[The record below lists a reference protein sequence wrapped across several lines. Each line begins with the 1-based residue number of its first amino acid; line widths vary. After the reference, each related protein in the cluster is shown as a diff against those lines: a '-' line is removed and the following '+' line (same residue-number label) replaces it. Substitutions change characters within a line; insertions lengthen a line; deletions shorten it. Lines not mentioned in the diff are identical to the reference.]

1 MGLKE
6 KLIKSRFILTII
18 STIFIFTIFN
28 FSVVSAIDDKYDIN
42 LKVSYGIDGRYK
54 VNSKTPIKVVI
65 TNDGV
70 DFQGKIQIET
80 LVPDVNKYDLNT
92 ENINISEK
100 TTKTLWYNINI
111 SNKFKIRLIDENN
124 EVIHEETINV
134 NKGRLNEGDILV
146 GVLTDDFNGLNY
158 ISNINLNDNSKNE
171 NKNIIPVSISEDF
184 MGNNSKTLDIIDI
197 IIVNNYDTSKLTEDS
212 INNLNNWIYNGGIL
226 IIGTGENYKKV
237 TSGINSK
244 IINGTF
250 SEALPKD
257 AVIGENSVNILSA
270 DMSIEDSIGLFDNEV
285 NCNIS
290 KVVKKNGQ
298 VIIFPWDLATEEI
311 SKFNGNSSIWG
322 EITSNFNN
330 TIVKNGGN
338 VGTITSLL
346 SKVKDVRLPSFQ
358 LMIILF
364 ILYILIIGVLIYI
377 VLKRLNKRDYVW
389 ILIPIISIG
398 FTVIIYIIG
407 GNSRVQDIIANK
419 VNIVSID
426 LNGQT
431 NIESY
436 LGILTAK
443 NRKVVIE
450 EPKDVDL
457 SLMGNEYYGYGNNF
471 NSNENATMRLNM
483 ISEGDKTYY
492 NFTEISSFNRQN
504 FRVNNLNGKFEPLK
518 QELRY
523 SKGKVTGYIT
533 NNLGC
538 DIKKLVIVTPY
549 KSWDLGSLGNGEK
562 ISIEDSDKF
571 TSELQLNEITNKIE
585 MDHYNNGNKIK
596 DGEKYELRTCNLLN
610 YVYFTDIYKSNENT
624 SKIIAITEK
633 EIEYDLK
640 VNGKAPLQKNDT
652 VFINNIDINYK
663 LEDGTIEYPYGY
675 FIPSIIQENSMDGY
689 YDPNG
694 RFIDGNIELV
704 LGYHLQEDDVLI
716 ESIDFKKDS
725 SQNYSSMNGEYK
737 IYNYKIN
744 DYKVLNFQDEL
755 NLTNIDDYILD
766 GNIKIK
772 IQGINEKGA
781 KIPDISVKGKVK

>member
-1 MGLKE
+1 M
-6 KLIKSRFILTII
+6 
-18 STIFIFTIFN
+18 
-28 FSVVSAIDDKYDIN
+28 
-42 LKVSYGIDGRYK
+42 
-54 VNSKTPIKVVI
+54 
-65 TNDGV
+65 
-70 DFQGKIQIET
+70 
-80 LVPDVNKYDLNT
+80 
-92 ENINISEK
+92 
-100 TTKTLWYNINI
+100 
-111 SNKFKIRLIDENN
+111 
-124 EVIHEETINV
+124 
-134 NKGRLNEGDILV
+134 
-146 GVLTDDFNGLNY
+146 
-158 ISNINLNDNSKNE
+158 
-171 NKNIIPVSISEDF
+171 
-184 MGNNSKTLDIIDI
+184 
-197 IIVNNYDTSKLTEDS
+197 
-212 INNLNNWIYNGGIL
+212 
-226 IIGTGENYKKV
+226 
-237 TSGINSK
+237 
-244 IINGTF
+244 
-250 SEALPKD
+250 
-257 AVIGENSVNILSA
+257 LSA
-270 DMSIEDSIGLFDNEV
+270 DMNIEDSIGLFNNKV

-311 SKFNGNSSIWG
+311 SSFNGNSSIWG

-330 TIVKNGGN
+330 TIVKNRGN
-338 VGTITSLL
+338 VDTITSLL
-346 SKVKDVRLPSFQ
+346 SKVKYVRLPSFQ

-426 LNGQT
+426 LNGQI

-457 SLMGNEYYGYGNNF
+457 SLMGNEHYGYGNNF
-471 NSNENATMRLNM
+471 NINENATMRLNM

-492 NFTEISSFNRQN
+492 NFDEISSFNRQN
-504 FRVNNLNGKFEPLK
+504 FKVNNLNGKFEPLK

-549 KSWDLGSLGNGEK
+549 KSWDLGTLGNGEK

-596 DGEKYELRTCNLLN
+596 DGEKYELRTCKLLN
-610 YVYFTDIYKSNENT
+610 YVYFTDIYNSNENT

-640 VNGKAPLQKNDT
+640 VNGKAPLDKNDT

-675 FIPSIIQENSMDGY
+675 FIPSIIEENSMDGY
-689 YDPNG
+689 YDPNK
-694 RFIDGNIELV
+694 RFINGTIELV

-716 ESIDFKKDS
+716 ESIDFKRDS

-744 DYKVLNFQDEL
+744 DYEVLNFQDEL

-766 GNIKIK
+766 GNIMIK
-772 IQGINEKGA
+772 IQCTNEKGA
-781 KIPDISVKGKVK
+781 KLPDISVKGKVK